1 MNTTAP
7 SSAKKL
13 ATAEY
18 LLKIIKA
25 IGITQSAFAKRI
37 GVSQPNFTDMLKGRR
52 SYPKHIVL
60 RMEQEFGIP
69 FKKFMAMALNESVF
83 DWYEQNKNNKATE

>member
-1 MNTTAP
+1 MNRTHP
-7 SSAKKL
+7 SCTRKL
-13 ATAEY
+13 PTAEY
-18 LLKIIKA
+18 LLGIIKA

-37 GVSQPNFTDMLKGRR
+37 GVSQPHFTDMLKGRR

-69 FKKFMAMALNESVF
+69 FKKFMAMVLKESVY
-83 DWYEQNKNNKATE
+83 DWYEQNKNNNNE

>member
-1 MNTTAP
+1 MNTAAP

-69 FKKFMAMALNESVF
+69 FEWCIGFKEFWAYVKKYAESRL
-83 DWYEQNKNNKATE
+83 EA

>member
-7 SSAKKL
+7 NCAKKL

-18 LLKIIKA
+18 LLGIIKA

-37 GVSQPNFTDMLKGRR
+37 GVSKPNFTDMLKGRR
-52 SYPKHIVL
+52 RYPKHIVL

-69 FKKFMAMALNESVF
+69 FKKFMGMAIKESVY
-83 DWYEQNKNNKATE
+83 DWYEHNKNNNNE